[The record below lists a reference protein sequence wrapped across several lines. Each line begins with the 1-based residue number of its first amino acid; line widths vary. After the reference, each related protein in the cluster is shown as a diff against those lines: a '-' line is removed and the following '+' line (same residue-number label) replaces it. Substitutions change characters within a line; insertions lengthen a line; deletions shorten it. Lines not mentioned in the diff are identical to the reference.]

1 MFRFLLKKKFG
12 FFENGLLTSIS
23 FTFFMMLYLCFF
35 ALLALNINFIYN
47 IDHDFIAI
55 FGFFISMPL
64 SATSITT
71 IMKII
76 EKYREN
82 NPYNTEIVIENNKKL
97 EVKYFP
103 ALYKKEYY
111 YNGKLH
117 REDKPAIVIE
127 NINSYDIYNL
137 LTKQD
142 TFCLFGKQYENKSEF
157 DKAKEKLLIHD
168 KIGNF

>member
-1 MFRFLLKKKFG
+1 MVIIVLGIVLKNNEK
-12 FFENGLLTSIS
+12 
-23 FTFFMMLYLCFF
+23 
-35 ALLALNINFIYN
+35 
-47 IDHDFIAI
+47 
-55 FGFFISMPL
+55 
-64 SATSITT
+64 

-117 REDKPAIVIE
+117 REDKPAIIIE
-127 NINSYDIYNL
+127 NTHPFGIYNL
-137 LTKQD
+137 LAKQD
-142 TFCLFGKQYENKSEF
+142 TFCLFGKKYENKAEF
-157 DKAKEKLLIHD
+157 DKAKEKLLMQD
-168 KIGNF
+168 KIANF